1 MGAGRFAGRTAI
13 VTGVAKTNSIG
24 FATARCLAKQ
34 GAALALVDFS
44 EQVHVCAETLRAH
57 GTVVS
62 SHTADLTKSE
72 EVAQVA
78 AEIMASHEA
87 VHVLVNN
94 AGMVRYGDR
103 DEFVAFQ
110 DLTEEQWEYGIGIN
124 LKSQF
129 LMTRAVINH
138 MISNRYG
145 RIVNMSSA
153 TGPLVANPE
162 RVPYCAAKAGV
173 VGLTRG
179 LSLDVAQYGI
189 TVNAVGPGWVN
200 TGSSNEGEIA
210 GGLNTPMK
218 RAASPDEIAQ
228 LIAFLA
234 SDESGYI
241 TGQLIVIDG
250 GNTIQ
255 EYKGPSELYY

>member
-1 MGAGRFAGRTAI
+1 MSAGRFARRTAI

-24 FATARCLAKQ
+24 FATARCLAEQ

-62 SHTADLTKSE
+62 SHTADLTKSK

-78 AEIMASHEA
+78 AEIVASHEA

-234 SDESGYI
+234 GDESGYI